1 MIGGCIELNTPPA
14 MTDTL
19 NEPVASTPAEAI
31 PVMPSPETDVSAIPV
46 APAEKR
52 DRPARPNVLPVL
64 EKLADLYPHLFGATF
79 RPLKRG
85 IFQDLL
91 DAQPDTFEKQSLKDA
106 LSTHTRSTRYLASVA
121 SGMPR
126 TDLQGQAAEAMAPEH
141 VHHALLEVFRRR
153 QGRATEDLTPQLQ
166 ARIVQ
171 AIDAS
176 GLSPEAY
183 AELVRARNET
193 ANAVLDQALSDIA
206 QRAAKDEALLRAFEA
221 SGQTIEAFAE
231 MYGMKLPVVAA
242 ALKRALPVSP
252 ASP

>member
-1 MIGGCIELNTPPA
+1 MTDIQTEPVVTPP
-14 MTDTL
+14 TD
-19 NEPVASTPAEAI
+19 ASTDARTDANTEA
-31 PVMPSPETDVSAIPV
+31 SAAP

-52 DRPARPNVLPVL
+52 ARPARPNVLPVL
-64 EKLADLYPHLFGATF
+64 EKLAALYPHLFGATF

-91 DAQPDTFEKQSLKDA
+91 DAQPDSFEKESLKDA

-121 SGMPR
+121 SGMAR
-126 TDLQGQAAEAMAPEH
+126 TDLQGQPVEAMAPEH

-153 QGRATEDLTPQLQ
+153 QGRAAEDLTPQLQ

-183 AELVRARNET
+183 AELVRARNEA

-206 QRAAKDEALLRAFEA
+206 QRTAKDEALLRAFEA
-221 SGQTIEAFAE
+221 SGQTVEAFAE
-231 MYGMKLPVVAA
+231 MYGMKLAVVAA
-242 ALKRALPVSP
+242 ALKRARPAPP

>member
-1 MIGGCIELNTPPA
+1 

-19 NEPVASTPAEAI
+19 NEPVASPQTEAS
-31 PVMPSPETDVSAIPV
+31 PVITSPETDVTTSPEPPTEERV
-46 APAEKR
+46 
-52 DRPARPNVLPVL
+52 RPARPNVLPVL
-64 EKLADLYPHLFGATF
+64 EKLAALYPHLFGAVF

-91 DAQPDTFEKQSLKDA
+91 EAQPDSFEKESLKDA
-106 LSTHTRSTRYLASVA
+106 LSNHTRSTRYLASVA

-126 TDLQGQAAEAMAPEH
+126 TDLQGQPVEAMAPEH

-176 GLSPEAY
+176 GLSPEVY
-183 AELVRARNET
+183 AELVRARNEA

-206 QRAAKDEALLRAFEA
+206 QRTAKDEALLGAFEA
-221 SGQTIEAFAE
+221 SGQTVEAFAE
-231 MYGMKLPVVAA
+231 MYGMKLAVVAT
-242 ALKRALPVSP
+242 ALKRARTPL
-252 ASP
+252 ASAATPEA